1 MVGTTNARALL
12 LTGINGDAS
21 MSVIES
27 LRRAEYRPVE
37 QTLSPQDAM
46 LYGLALGFGSDPCD
60 AKQLRFVYEQQ
71 LEVFPSMAIT
81 LCYPGRT
88 EPSPLEGKLD
98 PRQVLHVFQGFE
110 LMRPI
115 PIGRA
120 LVGQHKTTGVHDKG
134 PRGVLWTY
142 ENRVRERDSGALV
155 CVLQGASMSRVGG
168 VAADPAGS
176 TPPPRA
182 LPRRPPDAVTDIP
195 TLPQAALIYR
205 LCGDLNP
212 LHADPVLAREGGFP
226 QPILH
231 GRCTFGVAA
240 RAIVEALCPDEA
252 GRLRAMEA
260 RFSAPVFPGETVR
273 TEMWVEGLE
282 VQFRCTVPER
292 ELVVLQHGF
301 ARLHDEA
308 RGPL

>member
-1 MVGTTNARALL
+1 
-12 LTGINGDAS
+12 

-27 LRRAEYRPVE
+27 LRRAEHRPVE
-37 QTLSPQDAM
+37 QTLTPHDVI

-60 AKQLRFVYEQQ
+60 PEQLRFVFEKG

-88 EPSPLEGKLD
+88 EPSPLEGRLD

-115 PIGRA
+115 PIGRR
-120 LVGQHKTTGVHDKG
+120 LVGQQKITGVHDKG

-142 ENRVRERDSGALV
+142 ENRVRERDSDALV
-155 CVLQGASMSRVGG
+155 CVLKGASLSRVGG
-168 VAADPAGS
+168 GTADPTAS
-176 TPPPRA
+176 APPARA
-182 LPRRPPDAVTDIP
+182 LPERAPDSVSEIP

-205 LCGDLNP
+205 LCGDRNP
-212 LHADPVLAREGGFP
+212 LHADPVLAREGGFA

-231 GRCTFGVAA
+231 GRCTFGIAA
-240 RAIVEALCPDEA
+240 RAIVAALCPGDA

-260 RFSAPVFPGETVR
+260 RFSAPVFPGETLR
-273 TEMWVEGLE
+273 TELWADGGD
-282 VQFRCTVPER
+282 VQFRCTVRER
-292 ELVVLQHGF
+292 GVVVLQHGF
-301 ARLHDEA
+301 ARLQAQGMA
-308 RGPL
+308 RK